1 MSSDFW
7 QSGSNENPTNKSGA
21 DSSDTLIEDRPDS
34 IAYGFKDANVCG
46 ESASCVVYRMHLGG
60 LRVAV
65 KRLKPEYR
73 NHPLFIAAYQKEFQI
88 GQQLKH
94 DALPIYRELHEDKDE
109 LYIIM
114 DYVDGISLE
123 EFVSTE
129 SGQEYFSSED
139 NVRRFL
145 NELLNVTAYL
155 HRSGVIH
162 CDLKPANIIL
172 RHSDRGVML
181 IDLDKAYSDTL
192 ERTHGGTV
200 SHSDPLVHNEH
211 PTAEKDYRAI
221 GKFVDEIAENVQHF
235 PWTKFKQFRIACD
248 KNGITAERLQCLLN
262 ISSSKKWWIVGI
274 VCLLA
279 LIATVLITMFRQ
291 TGEASVPETPVT
303 PKDTVIVQVPQ
314 QPVAPPVEPI
324 SEIIPALHIDVDS
337 RMSLFIQSAD
347 SAMTCLQSGTLA
359 NSEIQN
365 LVLELT
371 TRYTSE
377 YGNMVS
383 DYKKEYQSV
392 PGMDIELAVA
402 LASERSRALHLLQL
416 FTQCASDTIQHR
428 QPELYQ

>member
-7 QSGSNENPTNKSGA
+7 QSGSSENPTNKSGA

-46 ESASCVVYRMHLGG
+46 ESASCMVYRMHLGG

-73 NHPLFIAAYQKEFQI
+73 NHPLYIAAYQKEFQI

-109 LYIIM
+109 LYIVM

-123 EFVSTE
+123 EFIDTR

-145 NELLNVTAYL
+145 RELLNVTAYV

-172 RHSDRGVML
+172 RHSDRSVML

-192 ERTHGGTV
+192 ERTHGGTA
-200 SHSDPLVHNEH
+200 HLSDPLAPDEQ
-211 PTAEKDYRAI
+211 PTVEKDYRAI
-221 GKFVDEIAENVQHF
+221 GRIVDIIAENVQHF
-235 PWTKFKQFRIACD
+235 PLTKFKQFRIACD
-248 KNGITAERLQCLLN
+248 KDGITAERLQRLLN

-279 LIATVLITMFRQ
+279 IIATVVITMSRQ
-291 TGEASVPETPVT
+291 TGKASAPETPVIS
-303 PKDTVIVQVPQ
+303 KDTVVVQVPQ
-314 QPVAPPVEPI
+314 QSVAPTEPM
-324 SEIIPALHIDVDS
+324 SVQTPIIHIDVDS
-337 RMSLFIQSAD
+337 KMSAFIHSTD
-347 SAMTCLQSGTLA
+347 SAMTSLRSGTLA

-365 LVLELT
+365 LVLDLT

-383 DYKKEYQSV
+383 NYKKEYPTS
-392 PGMDIELAVA
+392 PGIDIELAVA
-402 LASERSRALHLLQL
+402 RASERSRALRL
-416 FTQCASDTIQHR
+416 FQQFSQAASDTIQQRH
-428 QPELYQ
+428 PEIYQ

>member
-1 MSSDFW
+1 MSSVFGNLTSSSDF
-7 QSGSNENPTNKSGA
+7 SD
-21 DSSDTLIEDRPDS
+21 DSRSS
-34 IAYGFKDANVCG
+34 ITYGFIDANVCG

-65 KRLKPEYR
+65 KRLKSEYR
-73 NHPLFIAAYQKEFQI
+73 NHPTYIAAYQKEFQI

-145 NELLNVTAYL
+145 RELLNVTAYL

-200 SHSDPLVHNEH
+200 SHSDPLAHNEH

-221 GKFVDEIAENVQHF
+221 GKIVDEIAENVQHF
-235 PWTKFKQFRIACD
+235 PRTKFKQFRFACD
-248 KNGITAERLQCLLN
+248 NDGIPAERLQSLLN
-262 ISSSKKWWIVGI
+262 ISSNKKWWIVGI
-274 VCLLA
+274 VCLFA
-279 LIATVLITMFRQ
+279 IIATVMITMFRQ

-303 PKDTVIVQVPQ
+303 SKDTVVVQVSQ
-314 QPVAPPVEPI
+314 QSVVPTEPMPT
-324 SEIIPALHIDVDS
+324 EAPALHIDVDS
-337 RMSLFIQSAD
+337 RMSTFIQSAD
-347 SAMTCLQSGTLA
+347 SAMTSLRSGTLA

-365 LVLELT
+365 LLLDLT
-371 TRYTSE
+371 ARYTSE

-383 DYKKEYQSV
+383 NYKKEYQTE
-392 PGMDIELAVA
+392 PGIDIELAVA
-402 LASERSRALHLLQL
+402 RASERSRAMRLLQQ
-416 FTQCASDTIQHR
+416 FSQAASDTIQHR

>member
-7 QSGSNENPTNKSGA
+7 LSDPNENPTNNSGA
-21 DSSDTLIEDRPDS
+21 DSFDTLIEDRPDS

-46 ESASCVVYRMHLGG
+46 ESASCVVYWMHLGG

-73 NHPLFIAAYQKEFQI
+73 NHPLYIAAYQKEFQI

-109 LYIIM
+109 LYIVM
-114 DYVDGISLE
+114 DYVDGISLDK
-123 EFVSTE
+123 FIGTK
-129 SGQEYFSSED
+129 SGQEYFCSED
-139 NVRRFL
+139 NIRRFL

-200 SHSDPLVHNEH
+200 NLSDPLDPTEQ

-221 GKFVDEIAENVQHF
+221 GRIVDEIAENVQHF
-235 PWTKFKQFRIACD
+235 PLTKFKQFRIACD
-248 KNGITAERLQCLLN
+248 KDRIAAERLQSLLN
-262 ISSSKKWWIVGI
+262 ISSNKKWWIIGTI
-274 VCLLA
+274 CLLVM
-279 LIATVLITMFRQ
+279 IAAVMITILHQ
-291 TGEASVPETPVT
+291 ADTASVSQAPVT
-303 PKDTVIVQVPQ
+303 SKDTVVVQVPQ
-314 QPVAPPVEPI
+314 QTPAPQKEPI
-324 SEIIPALHIDVDS
+324 SEKAPALNIDVDN
-337 RMSLFIQSAD
+337 RMSAFIHSAD
-347 SAMTCLQSGTLA
+347 SAMTCLHSGTLA

-371 TRYTSE
+371 TRYASE

-383 DYKKEYQSV
+383 DHKKEYQSV

-402 LASERSRALHLLQL
+402 RASERSRALRLLQQ
-416 FTQCASDTIQHR
+416 FTQAASDTIQHR

>member
-7 QSGSNENPTNKSGA
+7 QSNPNENPTNNSGA

-46 ESASCVVYRMHLGG
+46 ESASCVVYWMHLGG

-73 NHPLFIAAYQKEFQI
+73 NHPLYIAAYQKEFQI

-109 LYIIM
+109 LYIVM

-123 EFVSTE
+123 EFIDTK

-139 NVRRFL
+139 NIRRFL

-172 RHSDRGVML
+172 RHSDRRVML

-200 SHSDPLVHNEH
+200 RHSDPLVHNEH

-221 GKFVDEIAENVQHF
+221 GRIVDEIAENVQHF

-248 KNGITAERLQCLLN
+248 KDGITAERLQSLLN
-262 ISSSKKWWIVGI
+262 ISSNKKWWIVGI
-274 VCLLA
+274 VCLVTI
-279 LIATVLITMFRQ
+279 IATVLITMFRQ
-291 TGEASVPETPVT
+291 TGEASVPETRVT
-303 PKDTVIVQVPQ
+303 SKDTALAQVPQ
-314 QPVAPPVEPI
+314 QTIAPAIEPK
-324 SEIIPALHIDVDS
+324 SEKAPAIYIDVDS
-337 RMSLFIQSAD
+337 RMSAFIHSTD
-347 SAMTCLQSGTLA
+347 SAMTSLRSGMLA

-383 DYKKEYQSV
+383 NYK
-392 PGMDIELAVA
+392 IEGD
-402 LASERSRALHLLQL
+402 LL
-416 FTQCASDTIQHR
+416 R
-428 QPELYQ
+428 NYPEPSGS

>member
-1 MSSDFW
+1 MSSVFGTSTSSSGFSSES
-7 QSGSNENPTNKSGA
+7 QSG
-21 DSSDTLIEDRPDS
+21 
-34 IAYGFKDANVCG
+34 IAYGFKDADVCG

-73 NHPLFIAAYQKEFQI
+73 NHPLYIAAYQKEFQI

-109 LYIIM
+109 LYIVM

-123 EFVSTE
+123 EFIDTK
-129 SGQEYFSSED
+129 SGKEYFSSED
-139 NVRRFL
+139 NIRRFL

-162 CDLKPANIIL
+162 CDLKPSNIIL
-172 RHSDRGVML
+172 RHSDRRVML

-200 SHSDPLVHNEH
+200 NLSDPLAPTEH
-211 PTAEKDYRAI
+211 PTTDKDYRAI
-221 GKFVDEIAENVQHF
+221 GKIVDEIAENVQHF
-235 PWTKFKQFRIACD
+235 PRTKFKQFHIACD
-248 KNGITAERLQCLLN
+248 KDGITAERLQSLLN
-262 ISSSKKWWIVGI
+262 ISSNKKWWIFGI

-279 LIATVLITMFRQ
+279 IIVIVLIAMFRQ
-291 TGEASVPETPVT
+291 SGEASVSETAIM
-303 PKDTVIVQVPQ
+303 PKDTVVVQAPQ
-314 QPVAPPVEPI
+314 QSVTPPIEKAPT
-324 SEIIPALHIDVDS
+324 LHIDVDGK
-337 RMSLFIQSAD
+337 MSAFIQSAD
-347 SAMTCLQSGTLA
+347 SAMSCLYSGTLT
-359 NSEIQN
+359 NSEIQG

-371 TRYTSE
+371 TKYTSE

-383 DYKKEYQSV
+383 NYRKEYPTL

-402 LASERSRALHLLQL
+402 RASERSRALRLLQQ
-416 FTQCASDTIQHR
+416 FTQSASDTMQRR
-428 QPELYQ
+428 QPELY

>member
-7 QSGSNENPTNKSGA
+7 QSGTKENPTNTSGA

-65 KRLKPEYR
+65 KRLKPEFR
-73 NHPLFIAAYQKEFQI
+73 NHPTYIAAYQKEFQI

-109 LYIIM
+109 LYIVM

-123 EFVSTE
+123 EFIDTK
-129 SGQEYFSSED
+129 SGQEYFCSEEKI
-139 NVRRFL
+139 RRFL

-155 HRSGVIH
+155 HRSGIIH
-162 CDLKPANIIL
+162 CDLKPANIIM

-192 ERTHGGTV
+192 EKTHGGTV
-200 SHSDPLVHNEH
+200 CLSDPLAPTEQ

-221 GKFVDEIAENVQHF
+221 GKIVDEIAENVPHF
-235 PWTKFKQFRIACD
+235 PWAKFRKFRNACD
-248 KNGITAERLQCLLN
+248 KDGITAEQLQSLLY
-262 ISSSKKWWIVGI
+262 ISSNKKWWIIGI
-274 VCLLA
+274 VCFLA
-279 LIATVLITMFRQ
+279 IIVLMVIAIFRQ
-291 TGEASVPETPVT
+291 TGETSTPETSVT
-303 PKDTVIVQVPQ
+303 SKDTVIVQVPM
-314 QPVAPPVEPI
+314 QPVTPAESTSVEV
-324 SEIIPALHIDVDS
+324 PALHIDVDS
-337 RMSLFIQSAD
+337 RMSAFIQSTD
-347 SAMTCLQSGTLA
+347 SAMTSLHSGTLA
-359 NSEIQN
+359 DSEIQD
-365 LVLELT
+365 LVLDLT
-371 TRYTSE
+371 ARYTSE

-383 DYKKEYQSV
+383 NYKKEYPTL

-402 LASERSRALHLLQL
+402 RALERSRALRLLQQ
-416 FTQCASDTIQHR
+416 FTQAASDTIQQR
-428 QPELYQ
+428 QPEIY